1 MTPPKLVKAKLLKK
15 IELNDESIHFVFE
28 MAEKVDWIPGQF
40 ALIGVNDNQEP
51 PLKRPFSIA
60 SSPLESPKIGFMIKH
75 HQGRATN
82 WLFDVAKEG
91 EETELMIP
99 MGHMTLQ
106 ENDKEQLII
115 GTGIGIA
122 PMFSLIDYLAAKNFP
137 QKTRLVYGARH
148 VKEIFYLEKLEKLSK
163 EHENFELYTTVS
175 RPETE
180 WNGST
185 GRADSV
191 LKNLSIDF
199 SNQNTY
205 VCGSPPVASSLKD
218 LIITLGVEEESIKME
233 AF

>member
-1 MTPPKLVKAKLLKK
+1 MTPPKVVKAKLIKK
-15 IELNDESIHFVFE
+15 IPLNDESLHFIFE
-28 MAEKVDWIPGQF
+28 MHEKAEWAPGQF

-60 SSPLESPKIGFMIKH
+60 SSPLDSPQISFMIKH
-75 HQGRATN
+75 HHGRATN
-82 WLFDVAKEG
+82 WLFDKIKEG

-106 ENDKEQLII
+106 ENEDEQLII

-175 RPETE
+175 
-180 WNGST
+180 
-185 GRADSV
+185 
-191 LKNLSIDF
+191 
-199 SNQNTY
+199 
-205 VCGSPPVASSLKD
+205 
-218 LIITLGVEEESIKME
+218 
-233 AF
+233 